1 MQGNAARIVRSPLT
15 WRAFL
20 FVLAS
25 ESGTTPARDNKNAT
39 EIYIYIYKYGHIERC
54 KPAEREQSP
63 GSRGRL
69 AGWLSLDFAHH
80 HLAVGIR
87 HFAAAV
93 EAAKLLQ
100 KAHAGKKKTQRTAR
114 P

>member
-1 MQGNAARIVRSPLT
+1 MPGNAARSDRTTLT

-20 FVLAS
+20 FAFAS

-39 EIYIYIYKYGHIERC
+39 EIYIYKYGHIERC
-54 KPAEREQSP
+54 KPAEREQSR

-69 AGWLSLDFAHH
+69 VRWLSLDFAHH

>member
-1 MQGNAARIVRSPLT
+1 MRFYLLSHQ
-15 WRAFL
+15 RAEQRL
-20 FVLAS
+20 P
-25 ESGTTPARDNKNAT
+25 GTKRTQLKS
-39 EIYIYIYKYGHIERC
+39 IYIYKYGHIERC
-54 KPAEREQSP
+54 KPAEREQSR
-63 GSRGRL
+63 GSRGRV